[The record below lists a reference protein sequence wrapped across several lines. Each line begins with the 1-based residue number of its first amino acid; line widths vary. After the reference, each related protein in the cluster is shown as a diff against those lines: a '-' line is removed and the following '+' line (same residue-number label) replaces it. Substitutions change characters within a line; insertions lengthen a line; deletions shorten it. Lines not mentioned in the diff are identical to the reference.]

1 MQLTALEI
9 YRSVTLK
16 AVDSAFLVVGV
27 SIADLP
33 SEVKVLPSLHR
44 NDLLYCLICKC
55 YLICKGNAKAFFFV
69 RMEKCQVFSQR
80 FNAGLVYL

>member
-1 MQLTALEI
+1 MQLTALVI

-16 AVDSAFLVVGV
+16 AIDSAFLLAGV

-33 SEVKVLPSLHR
+33 SEIKVLPSLHR

-55 YLICKGNAKAFFFV
+55 YLICKGNAETFLLGWRNVKYFLLEV
-69 RMEKCQVFSQR
+69 
-80 FNAGLVYL
+80 

>member
-1 MQLTALEI
+1 MQLTALVI

-16 AVDSAFLVVGV
+16 AIDSAFLLVGV

-55 YLICKGNAKAFFFV
+55 YLICKGNAKAFFLLGWRNVKYFLLEV
-69 RMEKCQVFSQR
+69 
-80 FNAGLVYL
+80 